1 MATRF
6 ERPAGR
12 EAALIAGASIVGALA
27 LSTRPDDGDGPGAM
41 LPVAQIICYTLIL
54 GAAVLHYFHWRVS
67 SVEREGAID
76 VRLTAWLTVGLVLG
90 ASHGL
95 VVRGELGERAGL
107 RQRAEAVRELREAGV
122 ERLEPQQMF
131 LFGGAGLHVVL
142 LVGSGR
148 R

>member
-67 SVEREGAID
+67 AWSAK
-76 VRLTAWLTVGLVLG
+76 VRST
-90 ASHGL
+90 SD
-95 VVRGELGERAGL
+95 
-107 RQRAEAVRELREAGV
+107 
-122 ERLEPQQMF
+122 
-131 LFGGAGLHVVL
+131 
-142 LVGSGR
+142 
-148 R
+148 